1 MAWTKQLAALG
12 GAVLMGWAGAACAQV
27 PAAVETAN
35 SAFSFALIGDLP
47 YSPAQL
53 APVDRMI
60 DAINADAAVRFVLHA
75 GDVKGGG
82 ERCDDALLRERHAQL
97 QRVRTALVYTVG
109 DNEWTDCHRVN
120 NGGWLPTERLAF
132 VRQLFFADP
141 ARSGGRQPIAL
152 TAQPTVD
159 AAHGAYVEHA
169 LFVRNRVVFS
179 SVHVVGSANN
189 LAPWSG
195 IDATDSVAAPRAD
208 RLAEFNARQAA
219 ALAWIDRTFDEAQQ
233 RDAAA
238 VVVLWQANAGIEK
251 PVGDAARTGFEAVLA
266 KLKARSA
273 AFGRP
278 VLLAH
283 GDFHELLIDQPLA
296 RDAEPAPKV
305 ARFTRLQ
312 GIGSPRIH
320 WVKVTVDPKTSEVFS
335 FEAKRVE
342 GND

>member
-1 MAWTKQLAALG
+1 MDWTKRLGALCGAALM
-12 GAVLMGWAGAACAQV
+12 AAAGAACAQA
-27 PAAVETAN
+27 PAQSETAN
-35 SAFSFALIGDLP
+35 AAFSFALIGDLP
-47 YSPAQL
+47 YSPAQVV
-53 APVDRMI
+53 PVDRMI

-97 QRVRTALVYTVG
+97 QRVRSALVYTVG
-109 DNEWTDCHRVN
+109 DNEWTDCHRAN
-120 NGGWLPTERLAF
+120 NGAWLPTERLAF

-141 ARSGGRQPIAL
+141 ARSGGQQPIAL
-152 TAQPTVD
+152 TAQPAVD

-169 LFVRNRVVFS
+169 LFVRHRVVFS
-179 SVHVVGSANN
+179 TVHVVGSANN

-195 IDATDSVAAPRAD
+195 IDASDSLAAPRAD

-233 RDAAA
+233 RDAAG
-238 VVVLWQANAGIEK
+238 VVVLWQANPGIEK
-251 PVGDAARTGFEAVLA
+251 PVGDPARVGFEAVLA

-320 WVKVTVDPKTSEVFS
+320 WVKVTVDPKTAEVFA

>member
-1 MAWTKQLAALG
+1 MGRLG
-12 GAVLMGWAGAACAQV
+12 GALALAAAVATTACAQA
-27 PAAVETAN
+27 PTQSETAN
-35 SAFSFALIGDLP
+35 AAFSFALIGDLP

-75 GDVKGGG
+75 GDVKGGA

-97 QRVRTALVYTVG
+97 QRVRSALVYTVG

-120 NGGWLPTERLAF
+120 NGAWLPTERLAF

-141 ARSGGRQPIAL
+141 GRSGGQQPIAL
-152 TAQPTVD
+152 TAQPAVD

-169 LFVRNRVVFS
+169 LFVRQRVVFS

-195 IDATDSVAAPRAD
+195 IDAADSAAAPRAD

-238 VVVLWQANAGIEK
+238 VVLLWQANPGIDK
-251 PVGDAARTGFEAVLA
+251 PVGDVARTGFEAVLA
-266 KLKARSA
+266 KLKSRSA

-305 ARFTRLQ
+305 SRFTRLQ